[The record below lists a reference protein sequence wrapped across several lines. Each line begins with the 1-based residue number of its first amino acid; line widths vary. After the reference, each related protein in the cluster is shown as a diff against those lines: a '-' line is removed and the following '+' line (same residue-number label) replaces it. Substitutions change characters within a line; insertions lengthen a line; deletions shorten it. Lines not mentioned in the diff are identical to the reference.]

1 MRNVK
6 YGKRENV
13 DAGSE
18 YIIMSALTIFIR
30 NVKYGRETKM
40 NAVWCTWMRICMG
53 VHGCKIRNKGLLK
66 KK

>member
-1 MRNVK
+1 MLYFISRDANKNVKMSVLTIFMRNVK

-40 NAVWCTWMRICMG
+40 NAV
-53 VHGCKIRNKGLLK
+53 
-66 KK
+66 